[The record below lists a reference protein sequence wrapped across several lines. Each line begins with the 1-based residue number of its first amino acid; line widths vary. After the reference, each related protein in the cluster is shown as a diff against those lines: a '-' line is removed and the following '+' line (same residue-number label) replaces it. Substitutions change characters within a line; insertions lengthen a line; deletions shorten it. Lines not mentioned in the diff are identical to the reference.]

1 MFGGD
6 FLDALTLFEL
16 NILLKINDFLSCPFL
31 DTLFKIITVSG
42 NGGGIWIF
50 VTLVM
55 LCIKRTRKVG
65 FALALGLIM
74 CLVFN
79 NFGLKN
85 LFARLRP
92 FQIDP
97 AIELVIPT
105 PSEFSFP
112 SGHSVSSFC
121 AATVMLLRCNKK
133 IAVPALVWAVLIG
146 FSRIYFRVH
155 FVSDVIGGA
164 VLGCALGLFAVWIV
178 DRLYKAYYERK
189 KSATKENVN

>member
-50 VTLVM
+50 ITLIM
-55 LCIKRTRKVG
+55 LCIKKTRKVG

-178 DRLYKAYYERK
+178 DRLYKVYYKRK
-189 KSATKENVN
+189 KNATKDTE

>member
-1 MFGGD
+1 M
-6 FLDALTLFEL
+6 DALTLFEL
-16 NILLKINDFLSCPFL
+16 NLLFKINNLISCPFL
-31 DTLFKIITVSG
+31 DTLFEIITVSG

-50 VTLVM
+50 ITLIM
-55 LCIKRTRKVG
+55 LCIKKTRKVG

-79 NFGLKN
+79 NFGLKF
-85 LFARLRP
+85 LFARPRP

-97 AIELVIPT
+97 TIELVIPT

-121 AATVMLLRCNKK
+121 AAMIMLLRCNKK
-133 IAVPALVWAVLIG
+133 IGIPALVLAVLIG

-178 DRLYKAYYERK
+178 DRLYKVYYKRK
-189 KSATKENVN
+189 KNATKDTE